1 MCQVIEDKERGPRL
15 LKILKGLKKGKR
27 CLVFAL
33 YKKEVA
39 RLESTLQYQGFDCC
53 SIHGDKSQRERE
65 DALSQFRKNIT
76 PLMIATDVAARGLDI
91 PGETVHFFTDLAD
104 LSHGRQPNP
113 SISFLSQTWRQLS
126 TILFRSQ

>member
-1 MCQVIEDKERGPRL
+1 MEIRDKGPRL
-15 LKILKGLKKGKR
+15 LNILKSLEKGKR

-33 YKKEVA
+33 YKKEAA
-39 RLESTLQYQGFDCC
+39 RLESTLQYQGFNCC

-91 PGETVHFFTDLAD
+91 PGERIIHRFFSDMYSCSQPP
-104 LSHGRQPNP
+104 LS
-113 SISFLSQTWRQLS
+113 
-126 TILFRSQ
+126 LFYLRCRNSY